1 MFSTTIMDHIKSALL
16 IDNNDVDN
24 FINHRLLKSHG
35 VTNVISFND
44 AHSALLYL
52 QETNVIY
59 HLILVDIYMPIVD
72 GFEFVDKF
80 YELGLHNTQGEIYVL
95 TSHTNSSN
103 NEKSANRNI
112 KCISKPLTIEKLRN
126 KG

>member
-1 MFSTTIMDHIKSALL
+1 MVMDNIKSALL
-16 IDNNDVDN
+16 IDNNDVDC

-35 VTNVISFND
+35 VTNVITFND

-59 HLILVDIYMPIVD
+59 HLILVDIYMRELD

-80 YELGLHNTQGEIYVL
+80 YELGLHNTQGELCVL
-95 TSHTNSSN
+95 TS
-103 NEKSANRNI
+103 SANLLNKVKSSKRNV
-112 KCISKPLTIEKLRN
+112 KCILKPLTIEQLRN
-126 KG
+126 KA